1 MQQPTW
7 QSLCKF
13 YKIWSYIRYRRHSAL
28 YKMYIYTVLKHI
40 STWILKHTTCVM
52 CVLKF
57 IQIQCH
63 RESWGFMYYR
73 SHEICLL
80 RPLGTSWRFIE
91 TAKTS
96 KTDLCQRDCW
106 IVQKQTRCFLIVGML
121 FSPVRWVTPCT
132 TSKLV
137 LTTRRKERRS
147 TYFLFSFTSG
157 GQVSG
162 GSNIHYFSRDTLRR
176 CRCPLFVCPPTVNFP
191 CTLSVKRFLDEGNI
205 IS

>member
-1 MQQPTW
+1 MNLKAHHMCDVCFKIHTVSQRKLRLYVLPVSWNLSPPAAGNELTVHWNGKDQQDGFVPARLLNRAKAN
-7 QSLCKF
+7 SVLLD
-13 YKIWSYIRYRRHSAL
+13 RRDAIFSC
-28 YKMYIYTVLKHI
+28 TV
-40 STWILKHTTCVM
+40 
-52 CVLKF
+52 
-57 IQIQCH
+57 
-63 RESWGFMYYR
+63 
-73 SHEICLL
+73 SHLH
-80 RPLGTSWRFIE
+80 
-91 TAKTS
+91 
-96 KTDLCQRDCW
+96 
-106 IVQKQTRCFLIVGML
+106 
-121 FSPVRWVTPCT
+121 TPCT

-137 LTTRRKERRS
+137 LTRRRKERRS